1 MYKYICF
8 QKIGMLAAMVVY
20 KGSSEGETTIMSTI
34 LLLIDEVPWLIA
46 PATLIA
52 VTLLITLV
60 SAAIRHTNLPFK
72 SMLLAI
78 VLALTAG
85 ATIFTGVF

>member
-1 MYKYICF
+1 
-8 QKIGMLAAMVVY
+8 MLAAMVVH

-34 LLLIDEVPWLIA
+34 LLLIDEVPWLMA

-78 VLALTAG
+78 VLALTVG